1 MTDSSQG
8 PGWWQASD
16 GKWYAPEAH
25 PDFGG
30 APTEAVEAAS
40 TPPEPP
46 QAPPAP
52 PSPPV
57 PPTEAMPAAG
67 PPAGPPLGAPGGP
80 PPGAPGGPPPGAPG
94 AGGSS
99 NARWIVLGVLGAVI
113 IAIVAFLL
121 LRGGDDKKDTV
132 AANSTT
138 AASDTTGSTD
148 TSSSSSTKSTSSS
161 STKSSSSGAGPG
173 QLSKAEIDKRLVKA
187 PDLGPD
193 FSDSAFK
200 STSLPTPCGGPAI
213 NDQVPPKIDTGN
225 DATSGALFFEEEVLT
240 YDSEASANEALTL
253 FEQQI
258 NCTDPTIGSGQS
270 ASFSGPDDV
279 SSLIDSPVDAAVQ
292 IIVQTEEANG
302 VVVAV
307 RMGNAIAVFQFVGQQ
322 GADTSSVPS
331 PDDLVNLGVSRLL
344 A

>member
-121 LRGGDDKKDTV
+121 LRGGDDKKNNV

-148 TSSSSSTKSTSSS
+148 TSSSSTKSTSSS

-187 PDLGPD
+187 ADIGPD

-200 STSLPTPCGGPAI
+200 STSLPTPCGDPPI

-307 RMGNAIAVFQFVGQQ
+307 RMGNAVAVFQFVGQQ